1 MHSHEIYYHLRFL
14 DCGNFEQMLVN
25 LHELRERIN
34 DSMEESV
41 GKYANHH
48 YGLAKV
54 EETIVMVINAI
65 EYAKSS
71 DLSPRRYPLDFCSEL
86 RQAIR
91 NSVFVNSRDIDR

>member
-71 DLSPRRYPLDFCSEL
+71 DLSHGRNQLEFCLEL
-86 RQAIR
+86 RQAIK
-91 NSVFVNSRDIDR
+91 NSVFANSRDIDG